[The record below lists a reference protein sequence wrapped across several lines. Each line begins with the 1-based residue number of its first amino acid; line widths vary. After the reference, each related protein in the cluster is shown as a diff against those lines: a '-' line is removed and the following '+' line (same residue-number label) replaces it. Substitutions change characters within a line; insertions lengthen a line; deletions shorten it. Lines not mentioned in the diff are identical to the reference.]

1 MGVKSEM
8 PEAALLIG
16 QNRVNG
22 GVVDLQNFL
31 PRVPTVV
38 SADSRVQRVGYC
50 GAVTLKNNP
59 QPFTYRASE
68 LNLRI
73 SRALLIVQRDNL
85 DHATPKNASLRVK
98 EFVRSVLQLLE
109 TAGADGS
116 ECARQRVDKRDS
128 HRLLGRSSTEERQ
141 HEAGKKKSEGVSAV

>member
-31 PRVPTVV
+31 PGVPTVV

-50 GAVTLKNNP
+50 GAVTLKIIRSP
-59 QPFTYRASE
+59 SLTAR
-68 LNLRI
+68 LN
-73 SRALLIVQRDNL
+73 
-85 DHATPKNASLRVK
+85 
-98 EFVRSVLQLLE
+98 
-109 TAGADGS
+109 
-116 ECARQRVDKRDS
+116 
-128 HRLLGRSSTEERQ
+128 
-141 HEAGKKKSEGVSAV
+141 